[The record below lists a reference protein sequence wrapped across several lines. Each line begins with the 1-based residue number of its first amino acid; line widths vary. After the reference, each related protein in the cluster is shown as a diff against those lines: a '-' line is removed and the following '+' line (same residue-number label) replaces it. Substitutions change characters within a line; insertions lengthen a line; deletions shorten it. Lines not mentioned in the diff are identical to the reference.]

1 MKDETMTLC
10 PDEEMALLLEAMQS
24 DAPDE
29 IARAEQL
36 IDTYPEDPRLH
47 FLRGSALAGMG
58 RAIEAHAA
66 LSRAVELA
74 PEFILARFQL
84 GFFELTSGEAGRAL
98 ATWGPLDAI
107 PQDHY
112 LAHFVR
118 GLRHLIRDEFASAI
132 AALRDGQ
139 AVNTENPPLNRDMQL
154 IIDECTPLAEG
165 AAPAHLDEASAT
177 SVLLGQFGSGTKH

>member
-1 MKDETMTLC
+1 MKDEKMTLC
-10 PDEEMALLLEAMQS
+10 PDEEMTLLLEAMQS
-24 DAPDE
+24 DSPDE
-29 IARAEQL
+29 VARAEQL

-58 RAIEAHAA
+58 RPIEAHAA

-74 PEFILARFQL
+74 PEFVLARFQL

-98 ATWGPLDAI
+98 ATWGPLDAM

-132 AALRDGQ
+132 AALRAGQ

-165 AAPAHLDEASAT
+165 APADVDEASAT